1 MCDREV
7 LIMSSHNYKRNVI
20 GVIRCPVWCLL
31 LIVILSAC
39 SSVQD
44 GLRSQILIKDKE
56 NNLTIWDTLHNTHT
70 PLDLKTY
77 DATWSPDGKRIAFW
91 DLNDNISI
99 LDAESK
105 QVSQLNSIYAP
116 YRGQNLSWS
125 PDGRRLAY
133 IGYSKPERA
142 YRIYVIDLQNV
153 SDPPQSWP
161 CAHECS
167 NPNWMPNSTEVAF
180 SEELPIVDMHLQ
192 SRMSKLNIVTGQVEP
207 LFLVNHDVVAV
218 RWNPDRSRMAFASNS
233 EGVFLRSEAGD
244 EENIVG
250 YSFANLCW
258 SHDGSYLFFSQ
269 YGSVV
274 KIYSLA
280 TGKTYQSKIPGY
292 VLDCRD

>member
-1 MCDREV
+1 MRFDY
-7 LIMSSHNYKRNVI
+7 NYKRNDT
-20 GVIRCPVWCLL
+20 GVKHCPVWCLL

-39 SSVQD
+39 SSDQD
-44 GLRSQILIKDKE
+44 GLRSQVLIKDEE
-56 NNLTIWDTLHNTHT
+56 NNLTIWDTLHATHT
-70 PLDLKTY
+70 PLDLKVY
-77 DATWSPDGKRIAFW
+77 DAIWSPNGKRIAFW
-91 DLNDNISI
+91 DLNSNIGVFEP
-99 LDAESK
+99 ESN
-105 QVSQLNSIYAP
+105 QVLQLSSIYAP
-116 YRGQNLSWS
+116 YRGPNLSWS
-125 PDGRRLAY
+125 PDGRRLTY
-133 IGYSKPERA
+133 IGYSKPERS

-161 CAHECS
+161 CAHVCS

-192 SRMSKLNIVTGQVEP
+192 SRMSKLNILTGQVEP
-207 LFLVNHDVVAV
+207 LFLVNHDVAAV

-244 EENIVG
+244 EEHIVD

-258 SHDGSYLFFSQ
+258 SRDGSYLFFSQ
-269 YGSVV
+269 FGSVV

-280 TGKTYQSKIPGY
+280 TGKIYQSKIPGY